1 MFSRL
6 HVCDA
11 RKLDILAELRVRPSQ
26 IGEGYSDEVAKTSYN
41 ATVAMVEV
49 LFGVGVIIVF

>member
-1 MFSRL
+1 MFSHL

-11 RKLDILAELRVRPSQ
+11 RRLDILAELRVRQRQ
-26 IGEGYSDEVAKTSYN
+26 IGPGHRDKVANISY

-49 LFGVGVIIVF
+49 WFGVGVAIVF

>member
-1 MFSRL
+1 
-6 HVCDA
+6 VCNA

-26 IGEGYSDEVAKTSYN
+26 IRAGHRDEVAKTSYD

-49 LFGVGVIIVF
+49 WFRVEVAIVF